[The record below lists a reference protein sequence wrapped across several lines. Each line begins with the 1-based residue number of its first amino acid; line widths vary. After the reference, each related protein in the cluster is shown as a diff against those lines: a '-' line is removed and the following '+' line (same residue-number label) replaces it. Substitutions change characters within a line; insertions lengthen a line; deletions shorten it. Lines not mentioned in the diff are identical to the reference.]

1 MKRRSPT
8 PTNLAPELLPP
19 GPRIAS
25 TNRIE
30 AFSDGVFAVV
40 ITLLILE
47 VHVPSLSDLS
57 MQAVLSALVGL
68 APKLISFGVS
78 FFTVAVIWVNHHRFF
93 EPITHSDWKLL
104 WYNSFFL
111 FWVTVVPF
119 TTAFIGSYPTQPLV
133 VALYSFTLAMV
144 AFSSVWMGR
153 YVFFKSDLFSPLVS
167 LADRRRSW
175 TRYRMSVLLY
185 GGAGGLAFVSVYAS
199 LAILALVPFI
209 YVVPSLL
216 RPED

>member
-1 MKRRSPT
+1 MPSQESTLPKP
-8 PTNLAPELLPP
+8 AP
-19 GPRIAS
+19 PRIAS
-25 TNRIE
+25 TTRIE

-47 VHVPSLSDLS
+47 VHVPTLSDHS
-57 MQAVLSALVGL
+57 MQAVVAALVGL

-78 FFTVAVIWVNHHRFF
+78 FFTVAVIWVNHHHFF

-119 TTAFIGSYPTQPLV
+119 TTAFIGSYPTQQLV

-167 LADRRRSW
+167 MDDRRRSW
-175 TRYRMSVLLY
+175 TRYRLSVLLY
-185 GGAGGLAFVSVYAS
+185 AGAGALAFVAVYAS

-216 RPED
+216 RRED

>member
-1 MKRRSPT
+1 MVSKNSSIPK
-8 PTNLAPELLPP
+8 PAP
-19 GPRIAS
+19 PRIAS
-25 TNRIE
+25 TARIE

-47 VHVPSLSDLS
+47 VHVPTLSDLS
-57 MQAVLSALVGL
+57 GQAVLAALLGL
-68 APKLISFGVS
+68 VPKLISFGVS
-78 FFTVAVIWVNHHRFF
+78 FFTIAVIWVNHHHFF

-104 WYNSFFL
+104 WYNIFFL

-133 VALYSFTLAMV
+133 VALYSVTLALV

-167 LADRRRSW
+167 MHDRRRSW
-175 TRYRMSVLLY
+175 TRYRLSVLLY
-185 GGAGGLAFVSVYAS
+185 GGAGALAFVAVYAS
-199 LAILALVPFI
+199 LAILAIVPFI